1 MTDIPFVIED
11 YESDFLCPNCG
22 GLIYCDV
29 SDKTR
34 GVCINPR
41 CSDCAHDFEIMDPSR
56 KSAPQLHGEL
66 NAEETKLI
74 AAIEQCD
81 PEALALYAYDTR
93 KTLIECA
100 LSSGI
105 MPSIPMWHSIG
116 DLLILMNTY
125 TPRGTDKSAATLES
139 VVKMNY
145 RRTEHLNFIEDV
157 ENGRHKIVR
166 RADGKMSVLM
176 LKYLEPIHDMFRVY
190 GLASS
195 GTVVNE
201 ADLFK
206 FEDIDELVIK
216 EVELGPGVD
225 MADFFDSLWP
235 YIVTLRYGFSLY
247 YRTSLQYRYAPAR
260 VDIPVIMG
268 LSYSLKHGQTF
279 IIPKQNIARHYAKY
293 SAYSKGRSLDQ
304 FLAEYSTSN
313 ETVPIMVTVGDRIIV
328 DSLTLLYFA
337 IHLHGQYIESNRR
350 NGGSDSISEMKKK
363 AADVFEA
370 KVRSELRKHGYAG
383 PDSAVKVKHIEE
395 YEYDVMGISESKKQI
410 ILADAK
416 FRDISP
422 SSICADTIIQQELL
436 EPKQGLQYEAER
448 QIQRVDFFRKNLGLF
463 KQYLNPKADLD
474 TYEIRSYLVTKHTP
488 LVEQYKDVRVLSL
501 DEMIEQE
508 LN

>member
-1 MTDIPFVIED
+1 
-11 YESDFLCPNCG
+11 
-22 GLIYCDV
+22 
-29 SDKTR
+29 
-34 GVCINPR
+34 
-41 CSDCAHDFEIMDPSR
+41 MDEEEA
-56 KSAPQLHGEL
+56 KLLSAMER
-66 NAEETKLI
+66 
-74 AAIEQCD
+74 CD
-81 PEALALYAYDTR
+81 PETLALYTYEMR
-93 KTLIECA
+93 KALIESA
-100 LSSGI
+100 LSNGV

-116 DLLILMNTY
+116 DLLILMNVHP
-125 TPRGTDKSAATLES
+125 PRGTDKSEVTMQS

-166 RADGKMSVLM
+166 YPDGKMSVLM

-206 FEDIDELVIK
+206 FKDIDELVIK
-216 EVELGPGVD
+216 EVDLNLGVD

-247 YRTSLQYRYAPAR
+247 FRTSLQYRYAPAK

-268 LSYSLKHGQTF
+268 LSYSLKPGQTF
-279 IIPKQNIARHYAKY
+279 IIPKQNVARHYAKY
-293 SAYSKGRSLDQ
+293 NAYAAGRTLDQ
-304 FLAEYSTSN
+304 FLVDYSNSN
-313 ETVPIMVTVGDRIIV
+313 ERVPIMVSVGDRIIA
-328 DSLTLLYFA
+328 DRLTLLYFA
-337 IHLHGQYIESNRR
+337 IHLHGQYIEANRR

-383 PDSAVKVKHIEE
+383 PDSAVKVK
-395 YEYDVMGISESKKQI
+395 YDYDVIGISESKKRI

-436 EPKQGLQYEAER
+436 EPGQGVQYEAER
-448 QIQRVDFFRKNLGLF
+448 HIQRVDFFKKNLGLF
-463 KQYLNPKADLD
+463 KQYLEPKANLA
-474 TYEIRSYLVTKHTP
+474 TYELKSYLVTKHTP
-488 LVEQYKDVRVLSL
+488 LVKQYKDVGVLSL
-501 DEMIEQE
+501 EELIEQE
-508 LN
+508 FK